1 MCIEAVHNTLK
12 DFLLLLFQKILIK
25 MVLNKRDLER
35 AFSPNKHR
43 RSGGQRRSLNKF
55 NKGGRTGSQ
64 TSSSVRVVVR
74 VRPQNAKE
82 MENNARYDC
91 LTFHTKDAT
100 S

>member
-1 MCIEAVHNTLK
+1 
-12 DFLLLLFQKILIK
+12 
-25 MVLNKRDLER
+25 LER
-35 AFSPNKHR
+35 AFSPQKHR

-64 TSSSVRVVVR
+64 TSSNMRVVIR

-91 LTFHTKDAT
+91 FMFHTEDVA